1 MSESAEPAEMTPVQP
16 LGFKPRRTLLVVLL
30 CVFALWLGFLIFL
43 SATT

>member
-1 MSESAEPAEMTPVQP
+1 MSDAGQTVEQTPVQP
-16 LGFKPRRTLLVVLL
+16 LGFKPRRKLLVVLM